1 MSIAVVGAGWA
12 GLAAAH
18 ALLRAGRQVHVY
30 EAAAQPG
37 GRARPIE
44 HPTLGVPLDNGQ
56 HVLLGAYHATLDL
69 MRTLGIDPAH
79 ACHVQPLRLASADRA
94 LRLNFWPLPAPAHRL
109 GVLLGS
115 HGLDGWRGRRHLGR
129 VMRALNPER
138 IAAHETVQDWLCAL
152 DCPPTLL
159 SALWAPLC
167 LAACN
172 TPIAQA
178 DARIFARV
186 LRDSLGA
193 RAPDSHL
200 YIPRTRLHALWP
212 AQVCAQLGARLRRQR
227 VQCIEQERHA
237 RSDGA
242 PGAWRVDG
250 ERYDQV
256 ILAVPAYEAQRLLA
270 SLPGANGYLNRWPA
284 WQYAAIGTVTLRLRA
299 PWHSGQAMSLLWDD
313 PARNAWG
320 QWCFDR
326 SVSAAPGPEQH
337 LAHVVI
343 SGAERYANCDA
354 QAVIEGT
361 VAQLRAQARRPLPAI
376 DAQALVTEK
385 RATFLL
391 TPGLA
396 RPQTRTPW
404 AGLLLA
410 GDWTDTGYPA
420 VLEGAVRSGQGAAAL
435 ALAAPA

>member
-1 MSIAVVGAGWA
+1 MSIAVIGAGWA

-18 ALLRAGRQVHVY
+18 ALLQAGRQVHVY
-30 EAAAQPG
+30 EAAARPG

-44 HPTLGVPLDNGQ
+44 HPALGVPLDNGQ
-56 HVLLGAYHATLDL
+56 HLLLGAYHETFKL
-69 MRTLGIDPAH
+69 MQAVGIDPGQ

-115 HGLDGWRGRRHLGR
+115 RGLDGWRGRRHLGR
-129 VMRALNPER
+129 VMRALHPER
-138 IAAHETVQDWLCAL
+138 IAAHDTVQNWLHAL
-152 DCPPTLL
+152 GCPAHLMR
-159 SALWAPLC
+159 ALWAPLC
-167 LAACN
+167 LAATN
-172 TPIAQA
+172 TPIEQA

-193 RAPDSHL
+193 RAQDSHL
-200 YIPRTRLHALWP
+200 YIPRARLHDLWP
-212 AQVCAQLGARLRRQR
+212 AQVCKQLGARLRRQR
-227 VQCIEQERHA
+227 VQRISYHADRARATGAWHVDDERH
-237 RSDGA
+237 
-242 PGAWRVDG
+242 
-250 ERYDQV
+250 DQL

-270 SLPGANGYLNRWPA
+270 TLPGADDYLNTWPA

-326 SVSAAPGPEQH
+326 SATARPGPEQH
-337 LAHVVI
+337 LVHVVI
-343 SGAERYANCDA
+343 SGAERYAGCDA
-354 QAVIEGT
+354 QAVIDGT
-361 VAQLRAQARRPLPAI
+361 VAQLRAQARHPLPAI

-396 RPQTRTPW
+396 RPQARTPW

-420 VLEGAVRSGQGAAAL
+420 VLEGAVRSGQGAAVL
-435 ALAAPA
+435 ALGAPA